1 MPYTPEE
8 TKRRLLAAAVDEF
21 SVNGLAGARVDRIAA
36 AADANKERIYAYFG
50 DKEGLFGAALESTLL
65 AVIHSVP
72 IEGTGIDAVLDY
84 AAAVFDYQVA
94 HPELSRLLAWEGLER
109 TTPVALEA
117 RLVSHARKVAQLR
130 AVLPELDD
138 ATAIELLLTI
148 VTLAD
153 GWQVFRSLDQL
164 YSGDRAR
171 LPERVPERRAFV
183 LRAVRALVA
192 SLLADA
198 AGAADP
204 ADAPDAAA
212 RDAAR

>member
-21 SVNGLAGARVDRIAA
+21 SANGLAGARVDRIAQ

-65 AVIHSVP
+65 AVIHAVA
-72 IEGTGIDAVLDY
+72 IEGSGIDAVLDY

-109 TTPVALEA
+109 TSPVAFEA
-117 RLVSHARKVAQLR
+117 RSVSHANKVTQLR
-130 AVLPELDD
+130 RVLPELDE

-164 YSGDRAR
+164 YSGGRTD
-171 LPERVPERRAFV
+171 LPERIAERRVFV
-183 LRAVRALVA
+183 LRAVRALVE
-192 SLLADA
+192 SLLS
-198 AGAADP
+198 
-204 ADAPDAAA
+204 DAAA
-212 RDAAR
+212 QDADR

>member
-8 TKRRLLAAAVDEF
+8 TRRRLLAAAVDEF
-21 SVNGLAGARVDRIAA
+21 SANGLAGARVDRIAK

-50 DKEGLFGAALESTLL
+50 DKDGLFGAALESTLL

-72 IEGTGIDAVLDY
+72 IEGTGIDGVLEY
-84 AAAVFDYQVA
+84 AAAVFDYQLA

-109 TTPVALEA
+109 TVPVAFDA
-117 RLVSHARKVAQLR
+117 RSAAHARKIAQLR
-130 AVLPELDD
+130 VVLPELDD

-164 YSGDRAR
+164 YSGGRTDQ
-171 LPERVPERRAFV
+171 PERIAARRGFV
-183 LRAVRALVA
+183 LRTVRALVE
-192 SLLADA
+192 SLVEESSD
-198 AGAADP
+198 AGAARGR
-204 ADAPDAAA
+204 AE
-212 RDAAR
+212 